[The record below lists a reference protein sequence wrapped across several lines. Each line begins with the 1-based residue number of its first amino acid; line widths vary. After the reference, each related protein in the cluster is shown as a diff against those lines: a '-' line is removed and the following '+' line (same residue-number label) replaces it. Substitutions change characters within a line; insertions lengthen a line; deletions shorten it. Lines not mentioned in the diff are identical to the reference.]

1 MTTVT
6 IIVVLE
12 EGEYGDIKGRAA
24 TKFRTK
30 DPTGK
35 NGSWRNQLIRA
46 TAIAYAKLLTSAKE
60 KRQRAEQG
68 VLFR

>member
-12 EGEYGDIKGRAA
+12 EGEYGDIRGRAA

-46 TAIAYAKLLTSAKE
+46 TAIA
-60 KRQRAEQG
+60 
-68 VLFR
+68 